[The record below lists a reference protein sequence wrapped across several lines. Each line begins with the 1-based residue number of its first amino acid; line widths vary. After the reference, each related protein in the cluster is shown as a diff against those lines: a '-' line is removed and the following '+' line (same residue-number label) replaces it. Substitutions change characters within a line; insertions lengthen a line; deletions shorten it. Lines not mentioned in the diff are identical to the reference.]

1 MVLLR
6 PHVQTKKRIF
16 APYLKK
22 TKIMRVKLVSVVAL
36 FVLLLGACS
45 VPKDV
50 VYFQGVDAL
59 TPEKLEQMS
68 QTYKTIIRPGDLLN
82 ITVTAWDPS
91 VVPPFNPPVYAY
103 AQQGD
108 LPVAAS
114 ASMYN
119 YLVDKEG
126 FINFPVIGKV
136 KVENF
141 TCLGLAEELQQKISK
156 YVTDPLVNVQITN
169 FKVSVMGEVAR
180 PGALTVRND
189 RMSVLDAI
197 GLVGD
202 LTINA
207 NRKNILLIR
216 EDNGVK
222 TFARL
227 DLTNPELF
235 TSPYYY
241 MQQNDILYVEP
252 NKAKQRNSRYSQAQQ
267 YSITVFSSILS
278 AISVI
283 TTVILAITK

>member
-1 MVLLR
+1 
-6 PHVQTKKRIF
+6 
-16 APYLKK
+16 
-22 TKIMRVKLVSVVAL
+22 MRVKLVSVVAL

-91 VVPPFNPPVYAY
+91 VVTPFNPPVYAY

-156 YVTDPLVNVQITN
+156 YVTDPLENVQITN